1 MSQIPPTLP
10 FRVAAA
16 YGVPRP
22 AQAGT
27 PVSPLSPEASSG
39 ASVKS
44 SKASSLVAGR
54 VPDSADL
61 QSANLAAMNQA
72 ASPSGSLSFYRNPA
86 EKNAA
91 ATGVAQGKIIDVE
104 G

>member
-1 MSQIPPTLP
+1 
-10 FRVAAA
+10 
-16 YGVPRP
+16 
-22 AQAGT
+22 
-27 PVSPLSPEASSG
+27 
-39 ASVKS
+39 
-44 SKASSLVAGR
+44 

-61 QSANLAAMNQA
+61 QSASLAARNRA
-72 ASPSGSLSFYRNPA
+72 ANPSGSLSFYRNPA

>member
-1 MSQIPPTLP
+1 M
-10 FRVAAA
+10 
-16 YGVPRP
+16 
-22 AQAGT
+22 
-27 PVSPLSPEASSG
+27 SPLAPNG
-39 ASVKS
+39 APTGAPVKS